1 MNNICKIS
9 NNQYIYRLT
18 ITVLG
23 VVLIGIAVAFFRG
36 SGFGTDP
43 FTSMNLAIS
52 KMLGSSLGVF
62 QLKVNIGLFAIILIV
77 ARKYIGI
84 GTIVNMV
91 FVGFISDFFSLII
104 PNVYNIELR
113 IMFTIIGVTV
123 ICLGVALYSSADFG
137 VAPYDAIGWIVEDI
151 SNQKINFK
159 VSRIVTDAICV
170 LIGMHYGSVIGI
182 NTIIMVFFT
191 GPLVQFFKQK
201 ICNLKK

>member
-1 MNNICKIS
+1 
-9 NNQYIYRLT
+9 
-18 ITVLG
+18 
-23 VVLIGIAVAFFRG
+23 
-36 SGFGTDP
+36 
-43 FTSMNLAIS
+43 MNLAIS

-159 VSRIVTDAICV
+159 VSRMVADAICV